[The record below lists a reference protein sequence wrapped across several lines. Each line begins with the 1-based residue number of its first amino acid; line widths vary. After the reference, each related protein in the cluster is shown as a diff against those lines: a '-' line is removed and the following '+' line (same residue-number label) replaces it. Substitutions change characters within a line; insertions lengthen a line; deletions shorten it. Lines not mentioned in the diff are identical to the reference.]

1 MSKKL
6 NVLVSFISNDNAWIL
21 ADGGDSFGF
30 INYAFD
36 GYDKTDAQ
44 DIIIDN
50 PDGHCYNMAV
60 ASYYD
65 MLEEYDEY
73 EEVLFKAVIASQI
86 HVSDDETYTIIK
98 ESRNTF
104 LVKFYQEYDEDED
117 DEDEYDED
125 DIIYINDKPYVDT
138 GYREAYWFTDL
149 RFTDKG
155 TTEPKDVEC
164 KIWEAFEE
172 YEEEYFEEYFEEY

>member
-6 NVLVSFISNDNAWIL
+6 NVLISFVQVDNGWIL
-21 ADGGDSFGF
+21 SDGGG
-30 INYAFD
+30 NYGWFQSAFD
-36 GYDKTDAQ
+36 VYDKTDAQ

-50 PDGHCYNMAV
+50 PDGYCYNMAV

-65 MLEEYDEY
+65 MLEEYDEH

-86 HVSDDETYTIIK
+86 HVTDDETYIIVK
-98 ESRNTF
+98 ESRDTF
-104 LVKFYQEYDEDED
+104 LVKYYKEYDEDED
-117 DEDEYDED
+117 DEE

-138 GYREAYWFTDL
+138 LYRDAFWFTDL
-149 RFTDKG
+149 KFTDKN

-164 KIWEAFEE
+164 KIWEAFEK
-172 YEEEYFEEYFEEY
+172 YVV